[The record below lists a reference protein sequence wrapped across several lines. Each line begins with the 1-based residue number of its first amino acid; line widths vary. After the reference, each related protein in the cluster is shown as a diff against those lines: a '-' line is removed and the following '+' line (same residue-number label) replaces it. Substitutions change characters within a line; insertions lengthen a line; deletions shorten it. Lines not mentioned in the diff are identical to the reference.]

1 MKKIEFITENGEA
14 CEFFVEEQTRVN
26 GRNYLL
32 VSDSLDDEAQ
42 AFILKDMSDDTE
54 AQARY
59 EFVEDDV
66 ELESVAK
73 LFEQMLEGDV
83 DLDIPL

>member
-1 MKKIEFITENGEA
+1 MEKIKFITENGEA

-32 VSDSLDDEAQ
+32 VSDSQDDEAQ

-66 ELESVAK
+66 EFESIAK
-73 LFEQMLEGDV
+73 LFEQMLDGDV
-83 DLDIPL
+83 ELEM